1 MENIVNKK
9 LLTILLAPVLAIT
22 ALPAFAAPVSKA
34 IAYEIGDQKFEGR
47 LVYDNASKKL
57 RPGLLMAPNW
67 MGPTDAAFKQAQEL
81 AGKDYVIF
89 VADMY
94 STSVRPKNPDEA
106 GAASKAVYGDGAMMR
121 ARIEKALDVLKAQAG
136 KAPIDLKRIG
146 AIGFCF
152 GGANVLELAR
162 DGTDIAGVVTFHGAL
177 SKAAGVDSKPIK
189 ARILVLHGADDP
201 YVPAD
206 QVAAFEQEMRDAKV
220 DWELVKFGNTVHSFT
235 DPDSHMA
242 GKADYNPVAA
252 KRAFRLMNDFFKELF
267 AGK

>member
-1 MENIVNKK
+1 MSRK
-9 LLTILLAPVLAIT
+9 LLAPMLASLLSLIAMPT
-22 ALPAFAAPVSKA
+22 FAAPVSKA
-34 IAYEIGDQKFEGR
+34 ISYEIGGQKFEGR

-67 MGPTDAAFKQAQEL
+67 MGPTGAAFKQAQEL

-94 STSVRPKNPDEA
+94 GTAVRPKNGDEA
-106 GAASKAVYGDGAMMR
+106 GAASKSVYADGAVMR
-121 ARIEKALDVLKAQAG
+121 ARIEKALDVLKAQSG

-177 SKAAGVDSKPIK
+177 SKAAGVESKPIK
-189 ARILVLHGADDP
+189 ARVLVLHGADDP
-201 YVPAD
+201 FVPAD

-220 DWELVKFGNTVHSFT
+220 DWELVKFGGAVHSFT
-235 DPDSHMA
+235 DPDANMA
-242 GKADYNPVAA
+242 GKADYNPVVA
-252 KRAFRLMNDFFKELF
+252 KRAFRLMNDFFTELF
-267 AGK
+267 AKK

>member
-1 MENIVNKK
+1 MLKK
-9 LLTILLAPVLAIT
+9 LI
-22 ALPAFAAPVSKA
+22 LPAVGTVLLLTTVPGLAAPVSKA
-34 IAYEIGDQKFEGR
+34 ISYEIDGQKFEGR

-67 MGPTDAAFKQAQEL
+67 MGPTDAAFKQAQEI
-81 AGKDYVIF
+81 AAKDYVIF

-94 STSVRPKNPDEA
+94 GTSVRPKNSDEA
-106 GAASKAVYGDGAMMR
+106 GAASKTVYADGKVMR

-177 SKAAGVDSKPIK
+177 SKAAGVEEKPIK

-201 YVPAD
+201 FVPAD

-220 DWELVKFGNTVHSFT
+220 DWQLVKFGNTVHSFT
-235 DPDSHMA
+235 DPDSHIV
-242 GKADYNPVAA
+242 GKADYNPVSA
-252 KRAFRLMNDFFKELF
+252 KRAFEMMHEFFDELF
-267 AGK
+267 DKH

>member
-1 MENIVNKK
+1 MLRK
-9 LLTILLAPVLAIT
+9 LLVPLLAPILGLAAMPSI
-22 ALPAFAAPVSKA
+22 AAPVSKA
-34 IAYEIGDQKFEGR
+34 ISYEIGDQKFEGR
-47 LVYDNASKKL
+47 LVYDNASTKL

-67 MGPTDAAFKQAQEL
+67 MGPTDSAFKQAQEI

-94 STSVRPKNPDEA
+94 GTAVRPKNGDEA
-106 GAASKAVYGDGAMMR
+106 GAASKLVYGDGAMMR

-162 DGTDIAGVVTFHGAL
+162 DGSDIAGVVTFHGAL
-177 SKAAGVDSKPIK
+177 SKAAGVDAKPIK

-201 YVPAD
+201 FVPAD

-220 DWELVKFGNTVHSFT
+220 DWQLVKFGNTVHSFT
-235 DPDSHMA
+235 DPDSHMV
-242 GKADYNPVAA
+242 GKADYNPVSA
-252 KRAFRLMNDFFKELF
+252 KRAFQMMNDFFKELF
-267 AGK
+267 AKR

>member
-1 MENIVNKK
+1 MLER
-9 LLTILLAPVLAIT
+9 LLIPLLVP
-22 ALPAFAAPVSKA
+22 ALGLVAMPSIAAPVSKT
-34 IAYEIGDQKFEGR
+34 ISYEIDGQKFEGR

-67 MGPTDAAFKQAQEL
+67 MGPTDAAFKQAQEI

-94 STSVRPKNPDEA
+94 GTSVRPKNSDEA
-106 GAASKAVYGDGAMMR
+106 GAASKTVYADGKVMR

-136 KAPIDLKRIG
+136 HAPLDLKRIG

-177 SKAAGVDSKPIK
+177 SKAAGVDEKPIK

-201 YVPAD
+201 FVPAD

-235 DPDSHMA
+235 DPDSHIA
-242 GKADYNPVAA
+242 GKADYNPVSAA
-252 KRAFRLMNDFFKELF
+252 RAFRLMNDFFKELF
-267 AGK
+267 AKKS

>member
-1 MENIVNKK
+1 MFRK
-9 LLTILLAPVLAIT
+9 LLTPLFASVLGLAAMPSI
-22 ALPAFAAPVSKA
+22 AAPVSKA
-34 IAYEIGDQKFEGR
+34 ISYEIGDQKFEGR
-47 LVYDNASKKL
+47 LVYDNASTKL

-67 MGPTDAAFKQAQEL
+67 MGPTDAAFKQAQEI

-94 STSVRPKNPDEA
+94 GTSVRPKNPDEA
-106 GAASKAVYGDGAMMR
+106 GAASKLVYGDGAMMR

-201 YVPAD
+201 FVPAD

-220 DWELVKFGNTVHSFT
+220 DWQLVKFGNTVHSFT
-235 DPDSHMA
+235 DPDSHMV
-242 GKADYNPVAA
+242 GKADYNPVSA
-252 KRAFRLMNDFFKELF
+252 KRAFQMMNDFFKELF
-267 AGK
+267 AKQ

>member
-1 MENIVNKK
+1 MFNKH
-9 LLTILLAPVLAIT
+9 LILAPLLVLV
-22 ALPAFAAPVSKA
+22 ALPCAAAPVNKA
-34 IAYEIGDQKFEGR
+34 VSYEIGDQKFEGR
-47 LVYDNASKKL
+47 LVYDDASKKL

-67 MGPTDAAFKQAQEL
+67 LGPTDAAFKQAQEI

-94 STSVRPKNPDEA
+94 GTAIRPKNSDEA
-106 GAASKAVYGDGAMMR
+106 GAASKAVYADGPAMR
-121 ARIEKALDVLKAQAG
+121 ARIGKALEVLKAQAG

-177 SKAAGVDSKPIK
+177 AKVEGVEEKPIK
-189 ARILVLHGADDP
+189 AKILVLHGADDP
-201 YVPAD
+201 FVTAD

-235 DPDSHMA
+235 DPDSHIA
-242 GKADYNPVAA
+242 GKADYNPVSA
-252 KRAFRLMNDFFKELF
+252 KRAFHMMNDFFTELF
-267 AGK
+267 ARKS